1 MTAAR
6 KRTVYAVA
14 DQAPASGYIIPG
26 KPYKAIDSNADGSFG
41 IKAEN
46 GRDILCLWTGCAHL
60 YGLDWRRVTSTGA
73 AA

>member
-1 MTAAR
+1 MASTTNRA
-6 KRTVYAVA
+6 VYAVA
-14 DQAPASGYIIPG
+14 DEAPARAYIIPG
-26 KPYKAIDSNADGSFG
+26 KPYAAIDSIDARSFG
-41 IKAEN
+41 IRAEN